1 MKLTL
6 TIFLIGLL
14 IATFGF
20 GAYINATIKVPDP
33 RRPTVSIAKHPDA
46 AGFGAAL
53 TLLGVGIST
62 SAIIILSRRKH
73 NK

>member
-6 TIFLIGLL
+6 TLFLIGLL
-14 IATFGF
+14 IAALGF
-20 GAYINATIKVPDP
+20 GIYINSTIKVPDP

-62 SAIIILSRRKH
+62 SAVIFLSRRKH
-73 NK
+73 D